1 MRAKEIVAMA
11 DCKLANGQTLSAEDI
26 ERECAEYESGTWD
39 GRLDC
44 IPVGPAAI
52 ADEPLVT
59 VTVKFPASMIAAVD
73 ERSSDRFDYIR
84 RAVAAAIFAD
94 ACEMAAEWLQGE
106 CEYRAIHDE
115 PFPKQTFGNQPK
127 NGGKVVIV
135 AVNADKGTVRKVNAS
150 RAAEM
155 LGVTKGRVSQMVKA
169 NQLEAF
175 RDGGTVWVTLDSIE
189 ARLVEK
195 PKAGRP
201 AKAQATA

>member
-1 MRAKEIVAMA
+1 MSTGEDIKYAWEHYGIG
-11 DCKLANGQTLSAEDI
+11 KLANGQTLSAEDI

-52 ADEPLVT
+52 ADEPLVA

-127 NGGKVVIV
+127 NGGKV
-135 AVNADKGTVRKVNAS
+135 RKVNAS

>member
-1 MRAKEIVAMA
+1 MA

-39 GRLDC
+39 GQLDC

-106 CEYRAIHDE
+106 CEYQAIHDE

-127 NGGKVVIV
+127 NGVRLLLSRSMPTKALFAKLTHRVRLKRSALPRVVF
-135 AVNADKGTVRKVNAS
+135 RRWS
-150 RAAEM
+150 RRISWKL
-155 LGVTKGRVSQMVKA
+155 LGMGA
-169 NQLEAF
+169 LF
-175 RDGGTVWVTLDSIE
+175 G
-189 ARLVEK
+189 
-195 PKAGRP
+195 
-201 AKAQATA
+201 

>member
-1 MRAKEIVAMA
+1 
-11 DCKLANGQTLSAEDI
+11 
-26 ERECAEYESGTWD
+26 
-39 GRLDC
+39 
-44 IPVGPAAI
+44 
-52 ADEPLVT
+52 
-59 VTVKFPASMIAAVD
+59 MIAAVD

-94 ACEMAAEWLQGE
+94 ACETAAEWLQVE

-150 RAAEM
+150 CAAEM

-175 RDGGTVWVTLDSIE
+175 RDGAPFG
-189 ARLVEK
+189 
-195 PKAGRP
+195 
-201 AKAQATA
+201 

>member
-1 MRAKEIVAMA
+1 MA

-52 ADEPLVT
+52 ADELLVT

-94 ACEMAAEWLQGE
+94 ACEMAAE
-106 CEYRAIHDE
+106 CC
-115 PFPKQTFGNQPK
+115 
-127 NGGKVVIV
+127 
-135 AVNADKGTVRKVNAS
+135 
-150 RAAEM
+150 
-155 LGVTKGRVSQMVKA
+155 RVSVNIGQSTMSLFRSRRLATSRKMAVRLLLSRSMPTKA
-169 NQLEAF
+169 LFAKLTH
-175 RDGGTVWVTLDSIE
+175 R
-189 ARLVEK
+189 ARLKCSALPRVVFRRWSRRISWK
-195 PKAGRP
+195 LLGMGALFG
-201 AKAQATA
+201 

>member
-1 MRAKEIVAMA
+1 MRIGLGLDGSEIEIVGALLENGEWLAYHAMTPLTKEMMHEIA
-11 DCKLANGQTLSAEDI
+11 
-26 ERECAEYESGTWD
+26 CAQYESGTWD

-73 ERSSDRFDYIR
+73 ERSSDRFAYIR

-106 CEYRAIHDE
+106 CEYQAIHDE

-175 RDGGTVWVTLDSIE
+175 RDGGHCLGD
-189 ARLVEK
+189 AR
-195 PKAGRP
+195 
-201 AKAQATA
+201 

>member
-1 MRAKEIVAMA
+1 MA
-11 DCKLANGQTLSAEDI
+11 DYKLANGQTLSAEDI

-59 VTVKFPASMIAAVD
+59 VTVKFPASMIAAAD
-73 ERSSDRFDYIR
+73 ERGSDRFDYIR

-94 ACEMAAEWLQGE
+94 ACEIAAEWLQVE

-135 AVNADKGTVRKVNAS
+135 AINADKDTVRKVNAS

-175 RDGGTVWVTLDSIE
+175 RDGAPFG
-189 ARLVEK
+189 
-195 PKAGRP
+195 
-201 AKAQATA
+201 

>member
-1 MRAKEIVAMA
+1 MA

-84 RAVAAAIFAD
+84 RAVRQPFLP
-94 ACEMAAEWLQGE
+94 MPVKWLQ
-106 CEYRAIHDE
+106 
-115 PFPKQTFGNQPK
+115 
-127 NGGKVVIV
+127 NGC
-135 AVNADKGTVRKVNAS
+135 
-150 RAAEM
+150 
-155 LGVTKGRVSQMVKA
+155 RVSVNIGQSTMSLFRSRRLATSRKMAVRLLLSRSMPTKA
-169 NQLEAF
+169 LFAKLTH
-175 RDGGTVWVTLDSIE
+175 R
-189 ARLVEK
+189 ARLKCSALPRVVF
-195 PKAGRP
+195 RRWSRRIS
-201 AKAQATA
+201 